1 MCSIEPTQRRI
12 GRSLGLHQADCEI
25 DMEPERVNFRIFGAC
40 AAAVALLLMATS
52 VTTADSA
59 PLPSEQ
65 HAGTVN
71 YRSGGVGIESS
82 DAMKAEA
89 ASYSLAMTFTS
100 HVDSRD
106 AYTVPSHLSIVKA
119 GGSPVL
125 DIRPDG
131 PYLLVDLP
139 AGKYQVTA
147 DVGGAS
153 KTLAVEIVA
162 GVHQKLAFELAQ
174 VDASR

>member
-1 MCSIEPTQRRI
+1 MCSIEPTRRRI
-12 GRSLGLHQADCEI
+12 GRSVGFHQADCEI
-25 DMEPERVNFRIFGAC
+25 DMEPERLYFRMFGAC
-40 AAAVALLLMATS
+40 A
-52 VTTADSA
+52 TADSA

>member
-1 MCSIEPTQRRI
+1 M
-12 GRSLGLHQADCEI
+12 
-25 DMEPERVNFRIFGAC
+25 
-40 AAAVALLLMATS
+40 ALLLMVAS
-52 VTTADSA
+52 VPAADSA
-59 PLPSEQ
+59 SLPSAQ

-89 ASYSLAMTFTS
+89 SSYSLAMTFTS
-100 HVDSRD
+100 HIDSRD

-119 GGSPVL
+119 GGSLVL
-125 DIRPDG
+125 DITPDG

-139 AGKYQVTA
+139 AGKYRVTA
-147 DVGGAS
+147 DVGVAS

-162 GVHQKLAFELAQ
+162 GVHQKLVFELDQ